1 VTERLRSP
9 LLLGLLV
16 LAGCGSTP
24 NRPPDA
30 AGGGGRAD
38 GAAGGTD
45 GSAAGASGAAG
56 AAGMAGAAGTA
67 GTIAC
72 TINAQSS
79 LSTAI
84 PTVGIVTWTTDLPG
98 MSSAQINFS
107 LADGSGTTMVAPV
120 DLSQPAYRTLLLG
133 MKASRA
139 YNFQIVANASSGACA
154 SQSYM
159 LTTGPVSTDLPA
171 LTMQV
176 ANAAAHDRGFIV
188 TSSASNG
195 LLPNMAYILDADGD
209 PVWWAPAPASPSRA
223 HMSWDG
229 DSMWIVA
236 LNVENDGGEMRQVS
250 MDGLTAENNIAGLAS
265 AHHDF
270 TPIPGDGIAVMLW
283 NTSATNAPNSLVE
296 RSSDGTMTT
305 IVSDFSSLY
314 NSPTFH
320 PNAIHYYPSDDTY
333 TISDRDPNLFVKITR
348 AGALIWQFGGTNPID
363 PSKFFTVAG
372 GTWQINHGH
381 QLLDDGN
388 FLFFNNGPPGGP
400 SIAREYH
407 LDTTTWTAST
417 VWTYQLSGVV
427 STVLGDA
434 QRLPNG
440 NTLVTF
446 STSGRIQEVDPSG
459 NVVMTVRPS
468 TSSFGYADFR
478 ESLYGQ
484 PPR

>member
-1 VTERLRSP
+1 LTGRLRS
-9 LLLGLLV
+9 LLLFGL
-16 LAGCGSTP
+16 LAGCGSTS
-24 NRPPDA
+24 NRPDA
-30 AGGGGRAD
+30 AGGGRAD
-38 GAAGGTD
+38 GAAGDAGGPT
-45 GSAAGASGAAG
+45 AGASGAGG
-56 AAGMAGAAGTA
+56 AAGMAGTAGTA
-67 GTIAC
+67 GSIAC

-79 LSTAI
+79 LSTTI

-98 MSSAQINFS
+98 MSSAQIQFG
-107 LADGSGTTMVAPV
+107 LADGSGPMMVAPV
-120 DLSQPAYRTLLLG
+120 DLTQPAYRTLLLG

-139 YNFQIVANASSGACA
+139 YSFQIVANASSGACT
-154 SQSYM
+154 SQSFT

-176 ANAAAHDRGFIV
+176 TNAAAHDRGFIV
-188 TSSASNG
+188 TSSASSG
-195 LLPNMAYILDADGD
+195 LLPNIAYILDADGD

-223 HMSWDG
+223 HMSWNG
-229 DSMWIVA
+229 DAMWIVA
-236 LNVENDGGEMRQVS
+236 LNVENAGGEMRQIS
-250 MDGLTAENNIAGLAS
+250 MDGSMAQNNIAGLAS

-270 TPIPGDGIAVMLW
+270 TPIPGDGIAAMLW

-348 AGALIWQFGGTNPID
+348 AGALIWQFGGTNPKD

-381 QLLDDGN
+381 QLLDDGH

-400 SIAREYH
+400 SIAREYQ
-407 LDTTTWTAST
+407 LDTTTWTASS
-417 VWTYQLSGVV
+417 VWTYQVSGVT

-446 STSGRIQEVDPSG
+446 STSGQIQEVDPAG
-459 NVVMTVRPS
+459 NVVMTVKPS
-468 TSSFGYADFR
+468 SSSFGYADFR